1 MSPPASFRAR
11 WSALHGGY
19 DPGDSRAVT
28 AWLAVM
34 ETGARWLV
42 RRSVSANGVT
52 AAGVV
57 SAAAAVPL
65 AAAGGRWPLGSSAA
79 VAGCA
84 LADGLDGAVAVL
96 AGQDTAWGFVLD
108 SLADRVADA
117 LQLLALRRAG
127 APEPATLAAAGG
139 IVALE
144 YARARAGSAGFRE
157 IGLVTVGER
166 PTRILVIATG
176 LVVAGLAPDQARPAA
191 TAAAVATAALAAM
204 GTGQFLRT
212 AARDLAHRQ
221 ALPISSAT
229 ARADSATSGSPPP
242 G

>member
-1 MSPPASFRAR
+1 MSPTASFRAR

-28 AWLAVM
+28 AWLTVA

-42 RRSVSANGVT
+42 RRGVSANAVT

-57 SAAAAVPL
+57 SAAAAIPS
-65 AAAGGRWPLGSSAA
+65 AAAGGRWPLAGSAA
-79 VAGCA
+79 VAGSG

-96 AGQDTAWGFVLD
+96 AGQATAWGFVLD

-127 APEPATLAAAGG
+127 APDRSTLVAAAGT
-139 IVALE
+139 VALE
-144 YARARAGSAGFRE
+144 YARARAGAAGLRE

-166 PTRILVIATG
+166 PTRILVVATG
-176 LVVAGLAPDQARPAA
+176 LAVAGLAPGHARSAA
-191 TAAAVATAALAAM
+191 TAAAAATAALSAVGA
-204 GTGQFLRT
+204 GQFLRT
-212 AARDLAHRQ
+212 AARDLAQRQ
-221 ALPISSAT
+221 AAPISAAT